1 MTDEERAEEYA
12 DDTRIIDENTRVGDD
27 CISLVQ
33 DFEGNTLDIHERIKR
48 AFLDGF
54 HADRWYYPSRGEYPP
69 KEQEYFVAFKT
80 SKEIYYDVRVLNS
93 GLNNLLLGIGEQIY
107 AWQYIVPPQEEV

>member
-1 MTDEERAEEYA
+1 MTDEERAEEWCKNNMDICKA
-12 DDTRIIDENTRVGDD
+12 
-27 CISLVQ
+27 
-33 DFEGNTLDIHERIKR
+33 EGGFGEVPYFGAEERCVAKS
-48 AFLDGF
+48 AYLDGL
-54 HADRWYYPSRGEYPP
+54 HADRWHYPSRGEYPP

-93 GLNNLLLGIGEQIY
+93 DLNNLLLGIGEQIY